1 MNASKTKSM
10 TFSLKK
16 SKPDHPILKLSE
28 QPIDEVSCHEHLGVL
43 LSSNMSWKAHIENI
57 HQNASKTLNLLK
69 GLKLSRLT
77 LEILYKSLV
86 RSKMEYANVVWDGC
100 TLGESDLLESV
111 QYDAAKLIS
120 GAMKGHIEKVC

>member
-1 MNASKTKSM
+1 
-10 TFSLKK
+10 
-16 SKPDHPILKLSE
+16 LKLSE
-28 QPIDEVSCHEHLGVL
+28 KPIDEVSCHEHLGVL
-43 LSSNMSWKAHIENI
+43 LSSNMSWKVHIEKI

-69 GLKLSRLT
+69 GFKFKLPRLT

-100 TLGESDLLESV
+100 IIGESDLLESV

-120 GAMKGHIEKVC
+120 GAMKGKGAWVVAK